1 MCCSFTLCNLLY
13 AVILLVQCYKLVTFH
28 HLSITLDLLIES
40 YIQNLSQ
47 REGGMERERERGWE
61 SESTV
66 MSHFVKLFNRHIVTL
81 FKGETVVYYN
91 EPTHHI
97 NLSLCCTHHSSV
109 KSIGKPN

>member
-1 MCCSFTLCNLLY
+1 MLQTCHISSPL
-13 AVILLVQCYKLVTFH
+13 H
-28 HLSITLDLLIES
+28 HLRFVDRKLHTEFVT
-40 YIQNLSQ
+40 
-47 REGGMERERERGWE
+47 EGGRDGERERGWE